1 MRDIILQVQGPCE
14 GTASPRDIGL
24 EESRIMALGYDV
36 LHVLELFNFN
46 ICCIRV
52 KFELLNYGWIVGY
65 IHCYA
70 YCFMGPSGR
79 FNHRQLYLTFWDRF
93 YAGFVFG

>member
-1 MRDIILQVQGPCE
+1 MKYYMYYNC
-14 GTASPRDIGL
+14 
-24 EESRIMALGYDV
+24 
-36 LHVLELFNFN
+36 FNFN

-65 IHCYA
+65 IYIVMNIGLWA
-70 YCFMGPSGR
+70 QVTVLIR
-79 FNHRQLYLTFWDRF
+79 LLYWTVWDRL

>member
-1 MRDIILQVQGPCE
+1 
-14 GTASPRDIGL
+14 
-24 EESRIMALGYDV
+24 MALGYDV

-65 IHCYA
+65 IHCYE
-70 YCFMGPSGR
+70 YWFMSPSGR
-79 FNHRQLYLTFWDRF
+79 FTHVMIILDRLGEVHTSVVFW
-93 YAGFVFG
+93 